1 MLTFHAL
8 YTEQYKKLI
17 EEELMRMMETLTT
30 NGAITDFPAYKH
42 RLGVIEGLKRALELS
57 LEADAI
63 ANGRE
68 EQGV

>member
-17 EEELMRMMETLTT
+17 DEELMRLMESLTT

-42 RLGVIEGLKRALELS
+42 RLGVIEGLRRALELS
-57 LEADAI
+57 EEADAI
-63 ANGRE
+63 ANGRD